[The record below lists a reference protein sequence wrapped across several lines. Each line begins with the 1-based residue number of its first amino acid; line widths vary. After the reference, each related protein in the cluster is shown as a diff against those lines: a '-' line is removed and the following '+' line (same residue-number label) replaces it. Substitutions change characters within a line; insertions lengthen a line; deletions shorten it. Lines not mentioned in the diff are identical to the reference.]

1 MTKLSAML
9 ALGVC
14 VSVFPVCK
22 YVSSVLRETDGFR
35 AELGGAR
42 ILQGL
47 SVLSHAAFE
56 RGLSGSDSGEEQN
69 FKSALST
76 ARDSVFSGAAEIA
89 RTSLYMRQA
98 SSEKHANISAIYT
111 AESLDAFPNSRSK
124 ASALIEMSDGA
135 LVAGGLYSDPATDR
149 YLLMKICGSYFP
161 KIYSGLFR
169 LQAESGVDGDK
180 SQLSAIHDEL
190 LDDIDDLSSAL
201 RTLSVNFEGGDMIK
215 SSSEKIS
222 QGGKA
227 LADSI
232 FSYGEFNPDEI
243 SKRMVS
249 FETLCV
255 QTWVY
260 CSGLL
265 ADMLS
270 AALSDARGELAYF
283 CAEYAMF
290 LLILSSA
297 ALAVAFGI
305 RRSAER
311 TASLAL
317 ACLTAPAEET
327 RVRYYSTASSFGR
340 EFCGIDALILEAAAA
355 RGRLLDL
362 SKRLSVACISGRN
375 EIEAASASNSKM
387 LEFADSSLAEL
398 EKSLLD
404 SELYGG
410 ALKAARRVSGA
421 VSELAES
428 LPKKDDIAGEFSRIV
443 SEQSEAVRMSG
454 DSMDAALESV
464 GTIGRLAGE
473 IASIADRANLLSLN
487 VSIEVGKSGAS
498 GSGLSVLADQ
508 IKTLAKRTGVVVLDM
523 EEVGANC
530 AGSIN
535 AAKSKIAALAA
546 PLSAV
551 RRDADRVLESVCAM
565 ENSISSLSYAAERME
580 GLARSREGSGI
591 SSRISEARE
600 AIAKAEKSLSELS
613 KISRIS
619 EPALAELSREISSFK

>member
-1 MTKLSAML
+1 
-9 ALGVC
+9 
-14 VSVFPVCK
+14 
-22 YVSSVLRETDGFR
+22 
-35 AELGGAR
+35 
-42 ILQGL
+42 
-47 SVLSHAAFE
+47 
-56 RGLSGSDSGEEQN
+56 
-69 FKSALST
+69 
-76 ARDSVFSGAAEIA
+76 
-89 RTSLYMRQA
+89 
-98 SSEKHANISAIYT
+98 
-111 AESLDAFPNSRSK
+111 
-124 ASALIEMSDGA
+124 
-135 LVAGGLYSDPATDR
+135 
-149 YLLMKICGSYFP
+149 
-161 KIYSGLFR
+161 
-169 LQAESGVDGDK
+169 
-180 SQLSAIHDEL
+180 
-190 LDDIDDLSSAL
+190 
-201 RTLSVNFEGGDMIK
+201 MIK

-454 DSMDAALESV
+454 DSMAAALESV

-498 GSGLSVLADQ
+498 GSRLSELAAQ

-580 GLARSREGSGI
+580 GLAR
-591 SSRISEARE
+591 
-600 AIAKAEKSLSELS
+600 
-613 KISRIS
+613 
-619 EPALAELSREISSFK
+619 

>member
-56 RGLSGSDSGEEQN
+56 RGLSGSDSGEDQN
-69 FKSALST
+69 FKSALAT

-297 ALAVAFGI
+297 ALGVAFGI

-535 AAKSKIAALAA
+535 AANRRQGARIRLRNGKFHIVALLRRRAHGG
-546 PLSAV
+546 PRAV
-551 RRDADRVLESVCAM
+551 ARGKRHFLPNFRSPGGDC
-565 ENSISSLSYAAERME
+565 E
-580 GLARSREGSGI
+580 GRKVPVGT
-591 SSRISEARE
+591 
-600 AIAKAEKSLSELS
+600 
-613 KISRIS
+613 
-619 EPALAELSREISSFK
+619 F